1 MHYLPHQI
9 KDVALQAIE
18 ALGPAFERSLFQY
31 AGEWLQRCE
40 QDQAQ
45 LWRDGDLWAV
55 TEVQELKTGRALHI
69 VAMAGA
75 YTPRLMEEMEAW
87 GRHVGCRDAFFSGR
101 RGWARRLPDYKIE
114 SVTMQKGLQP
124 CHNSYRSHP

>member
-9 KDVALQAIE
+9 KDVAVQAIE
-18 ALGPAFERSLFQY
+18 ALSRAFDRSLFQY

-69 VAMAGA
+69 VAMAG
-75 YTPRLMEEMEAW
+75 TFKQSMMDEMEAW
-87 GRHVGCRDAFFSGR
+87 GRSVGCRDAFFSGR
-101 RGWARRLPDYKIE
+101 KGWARRLPEYMIE
-114 SVTMQKGLQP
+114 SVTMSKGL
-124 CHNSYRSHP
+124 